1 MPTIHIDG
9 TAHSVPEGV
18 NLLHAALQLGYD
30 LPYFCWH
37 PALGSVGACRQCAV
51 RQYRDEKD
59 EKGQIAMACM
69 VPAVDGTRCSIADAE
84 ATEFRASVIEWLMT
98 NHPHDCPVC
107 DEGGECHLQDM
118 TVMTGHCSR
127 RHRFPKRTFR
137 NQFLGPFIN
146 HEMNR
151 CIQCYR
157 CTRFY
162 NDYAGG
168 TDFGA
173 FGAHNH
179 VYFGR
184 STDGVLENEFSG
196 NLIEVCP
203 TGVFTD
209 KTLKR
214 HYTRKWDLE
223 SAPSVCAHCSLGCN
237 TFAGARYGA
246 VRRILNRYHSA
257 INGYFLCDRGRFAYE
272 HANRPDRPRQP
283 LVRDKDGT
291 MRPAVAAVAL
301 KAASDALAAAKGVV
315 AVGSPRASLEGN
327 YALRTLAGN
336 GRYSPGMAAAEAAA
350 AALLV
355 EILRDGP
362 LPAASLHDLEQA
374 DAVLVLGEDPADTA
388 PRMALALRQAARQQP
403 LESVDKLGIPRWYD
417 RAARDIIQGATGP
430 LHTAWTQATRLDDI
444 SRPFRGAPADIARLG
459 FAVAHHLGGD
469 TPPVAGIDDALDAR
483 AKEIAESLRAARR
496 PAVVTGTSLHSRPV
510 LLAAAAVAR
519 ALLQANG
526 ENARLGAV
534 FGEANTVGATLLGGP
549 PPEELL
555 ESLDAGKADTLVV
568 LENDLTRRVA
578 PALLQRALEAAR
590 CVIALD
596 CAATPVVERADIV
609 LPAASFADAAGTL
622 VNHEGRAQ
630 RFFPA
635 LPHTDDLRESWRWL
649 AALTDAT
656 WDSLDDILLALAK
669 DFPHLAPAAEAAP
682 GEDFR
687 LNGRKAPRSSRRYSG
702 RTSQLADRSL
712 HEPRPPDDP
721 DSPLAFS
728 MEGAAPTCG
737 STANSGEK
745 NVPSPAGVQKHLP
758 SSLVSH
764 YQTPG
769 WNSVQSL
776 TRFQEE
782 IAGLCRG
789 GDPGALLFAAPG
801 GNGALA
807 GSPPRPFNPGAGP
820 GLLTV
825 PAHDVFTSDELAAL
839 SPPVAERAAPPVCRL
854 HPEDAAAHGIAD
866 DTDARI
872 EIDGASAVLR
882 ARLDPSLARGL
893 IALPVPVP
901 GLPPRAD
908 DTYAT
913 VRPAP

>member
-9 TAHSVPEGV
+9 TAHSIPAGV

-59 EKGQIAMACM
+59 EHGQIVMACM
-69 VPAVDGTRCSIADAE
+69 VPAADGTRCSIADTE
-84 ATEFRASVIEWLMT
+84 AAEFRASVIEWLMT

-184 STDGVLENEFSG
+184 HTDGVLENEFSG

-223 SAPSVCAHCSLGCN
+223 SAPSVCTHCSLGCN

-246 VRRILNRYHSA
+246 VRRILNRYHAA
-257 INGYFLCDRGRFAYE
+257 INGYFLCDRGRFGYE
-272 HANRPDRPRQP
+272 HANRGDRPRQP
-283 LVRDKDGT
+283 LVRDKEGT
-291 MRPAVAAVAL
+291 THPAAAAEAL

-315 AVGSPRASLEGN
+315 AVGSPRASLEAN
-327 YALRTLAGN
+327 YALRALAGSD
-336 GRYSPGMAAAEAAA
+336 RYSPGIASAEADAAAV
-350 AALLV
+350 LV
-355 EILRDGP
+355 ELLRDGP
-362 LPAASLHDLEQA
+362 LPPASLRDVEHA
-374 DAVLVLGEDPADTA
+374 DAIFVLGEDPAASA
-388 PRMALALRQAARQQP
+388 PRMALSLRQAARQQP

-430 LHTAWTQATRLDDI
+430 LHTAWTHATRLDDI
-444 SRPFRGAPADIARLG
+444 ACPFRGAPADIARLG

-469 TPPVAGIDDALDAR
+469 TPPVADIDEALDNR
-483 AKEIAESLRAARR
+483 AKEIAEALRAARR
-496 PAVVTGTSLHSRPV
+496 PAVVTGTGLRSRRV

-519 ALLQANG
+519 ALARVNG

-534 FGEANTVGATLLGGP
+534 FGEANTVGAALLGGP
-549 PPEELL
+549 SPEELL
-555 ESLDAGKADTLVV
+555 EAVAAGKADTLVV
-568 LENDLTRRVA
+568 LENDLTRRVD
-578 PALLQRALEAAR
+578 PALLRRALEAAR
-590 CVIALD
+590 CVIVLD
-596 CAATPVVERADIV
+596 YVATPVVDRADIF
-609 LPAASFADAAGTL
+609 LPAGSFAESDGTL

-630 RFFPA
+630 RSFQA
-635 LPHTDDLRESWRWL
+635 LPHDGDGRESWRWL
-649 AALTDAT
+649 AALTDSP
-656 WDSLDDILLALAK
+656 WDALDDILRALAEARP
-669 DFPHLAPAAEAAP
+669 DLAAAADAAP
-682 GEDFR
+682 GADFR
-687 LNGRKAPRSSRRYSG
+687 LNGRKAPRSPRRYSG
-702 RTSQLADRSL
+702 RTAQLADRTM

-721 DSPLAFS
+721 DSALAFS
-728 MEGAAPTCG
+728 MEGAA
-737 STANSGEK
+737 K
-745 NVPSPAGVQKHLP
+745 QVPP
-758 SSLVSH
+758 SLLSH
-764 YQTPG
+764 YWSPG

-782 IAGLCRG
+782 IAGACRG
-789 GDPGALLFAAPG
+789 GDPGTRLFAGAENKPA
-801 GNGALA
+801 ALA
-807 GSPPRPFNPGAGP
+807 GSPPRPFDPAAVP
-820 GLLTV
+820 GLLAV
-825 PAHDVFTSDELAAL
+825 PAFDVFASDELAAL
-839 SPPVAERAAPPVCRL
+839 SPPVAERAAVPVCRL

-866 DTDARI
+866 DTDAGI
-872 EIDGASAVLR
+872 ILNGASAVLR
-882 ARLDPSLARGL
+882 ARLDPTLARGL
-893 IALPVPVP
+893 VALPVPMP
-901 GLPPRAD
+901 GLPPLAD

-913 VRPAP
+913 VRPAS